1 MALSLVM
8 VVTAV
13 IFVRTISNLRSTDL
27 GFSGRQVLTMSVDVV
42 VPAEDASAIRRH
54 VWSRAL
60 AEVRRLPGVQASSVS
75 TLTPLSGRDT
85 GRRVSV
91 AGYQPRDERDR
102 SVRLNH
108 VSEEYF
114 RTFGIEVIAGRA
126 FTPRDAAGAAR
137 VAIVNEAAVRDYF
150 GGRSPI
156 GEMLDFGEPG
166 AYQII
171 GVVRDHKHQN
181 LRQVVP
187 RFAYVPVWQPV
198 DLLTRISLAVAS
210 EQATGSLAPAVA
222 EAVRQ
227 VHPKTLVS
235 DVISVQ
241 EQIDATLVSERLL
254 STLASAFALVAAL
267 LAAIG
272 LYGVLS
278 YSVARRGAELGVRL
292 ALGARPA
299 TLVADLLRAVI
310 PQVAVG
316 LGIGLATAIVTLRAA
331 SSLLFG
337 VGVTDVGNYAVGVGL
352 LVIVAGVAAGVPA
365 TRAARIDP
373 VVALRGE

>member
-1 MALSLVM
+1 
-8 VVTAV
+8 
-13 IFVRTISNLRSTDL
+13 
-27 GFSGRQVLTMSVDVV
+27 
-42 VPAEDASAIRRH
+42 
-54 VWSRAL
+54 
-60 AEVRRLPGVQASSVS
+60 VS

-299 TLVADLLRAVI
+299 TLVADLLRAV
-310 PQVAVG
+310 G